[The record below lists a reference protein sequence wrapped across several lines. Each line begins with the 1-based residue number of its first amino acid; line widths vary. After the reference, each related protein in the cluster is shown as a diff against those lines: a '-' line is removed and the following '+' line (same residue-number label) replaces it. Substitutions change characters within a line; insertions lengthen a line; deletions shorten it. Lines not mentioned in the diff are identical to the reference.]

1 MNTSTKISDYKLNFI
16 KNQAGFFVYHA
27 SSLNVPKAEDLYS
40 EAEISAALKRMLS
53 SLTVEAIN
61 ALKVPIGNDNWYS
74 SKITINNFT
83 TYIYEDKENVSF
95 INQIVY
101 PKLNQKYNGENL
113 EFDIIAKAVESVLYS
128 TPKKGKGKYD
138 NSKTNTY
145 NLNKSAEL
153 IITDK
158 LGEVYFKLTVRKD
171 DNGNIPI
178 NANKKQ
184 QLKDIY
190 DADKLCKSVKQI
202 KDELAKKNKSQI
214 LGDKNGSKY
223 TTLLDIENFKGSIIE
238 TDKYFEY
245 TGYVNVNTYQDD
257 NYNKEFEYISSILQN
272 CLQIKV
278 LKNRDWQPKD
288 IFISGNTNVEIGMNT
303 KETNMWIILRVLK

>member
-1 MNTSTKISDYKLNFI
+1 MNTTTKISDYKLNFI